1 MRISDC
7 SSDVCSSDLAEQL
20 AARSAAFHRAIAT
33 DRASAVTAAAR
44 LGETVSALKAAFAS
58 RGFSGTDTFALVD
71 AIAAKS
77 VGARFTDYAGSS
89 QAVMG
94 IDTLPGAMVASGRK
108 IGRASCR
115 ERVCRYV

>member
-33 DRASAVTAAAR
+33 DRASAATAAAR

-77 VGARFTDYAGSS
+77 EGAGFTDRSEESRVGKEWVS
-89 QAVMG
+89 
-94 IDTLPGAMVASGRK
+94 
-108 IGRASCR
+108 SCR
-115 ERVCRYV
+115 SLWWSYYSKKKKTHY